1 MSLICKH
8 VILLFSEIICYLLK
22 ALEAAAKHRLKVLEQ
37 TKIEHIHM
45 TNIMDLN
52 LLIEEKLSIVSIQN
66 VGTNLSTCRNI
77 DRKHQVIVPA
87 KALCLQ

>member
-8 VILLFSEIICYLLK
+8 VILLFSEIIYLLK

-77 DRKHQVIVPA
+77 DRKHQVIVQA

>member
-1 MSLICKH
+1 MIFH
-8 VILLFSEIICYLLK
+8 LFKGLK
-22 ALEAAAKHRLKVLEQ
+22 TAATQKLKVLEQ

-45 TNIMDLN
+45 TNIMELN

-77 DRKHQVIVPA
+77 DRKHQVILQA
-87 KALCLQ
+87 KATCLQ